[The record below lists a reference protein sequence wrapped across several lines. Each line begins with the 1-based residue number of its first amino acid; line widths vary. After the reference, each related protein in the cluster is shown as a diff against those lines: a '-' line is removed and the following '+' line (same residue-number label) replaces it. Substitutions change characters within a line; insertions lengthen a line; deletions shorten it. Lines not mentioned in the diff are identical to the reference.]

1 MQRRDC
7 TDILDHQILGLM
19 STQVIQD
26 GEESKVAGFS
36 HIMAIGN
43 MPSSNRVAMRSLGE
57 CYLPIAQD
65 QTQTEL
71 QVRASPNSLKSRIDQ
86 WG

>member
-1 MQRRDC
+1 
-7 TDILDHQILGLM
+7 M
-19 STQVIQD
+19 STQVIQA
-26 GEESKVAGFS
+26 GKESKVAGFS
-36 HIMAIGN
+36 LSLAIGSPRAGIESPIRI
-43 MPSSNRVAMRSLGE
+43 MGE

-71 QVRASPNSLKSRIDQ
+71 QARFSPNSVELRIDQ